1 VDSVIIVE
9 EGKAERQ
16 SISGKGGSVNESIIR
31 DFVTTRGYRR
41 RVIGLYL
48 DNKEIEYRDDTS
60 LARCDRYSEGVTAL
74 ERDYT
79 RAARER
85 QMVEETLDEVAD
97 DCVFCFV
104 EATDNTS
111 VS

>member
-1 VDSVIIVE
+1 MIVE
-9 EGKAERQ
+9 EGKAKRQ
-16 SISGKGGSVNESIIR
+16 SISGKGSSINESIIR
-31 DFVTTRGYRR
+31 DFVTTRGCRR

-48 DNKEIEYRDDTS
+48 DNKEIECRDDAS
-60 LARCDRYSEGVTAL
+60 LARCDRCGEGVTVL

-79 RAARER
+79 RVARER
-85 QMVEETLDEVAD
+85 QMVEETLDEVVD

>member
-1 VDSVIIVE
+1 M
-9 EGKAERQ
+9 
-16 SISGKGGSVNESIIR
+16 R
-31 DFVTTRGYRR
+31 DFVTTRGCRR

-48 DNKEIEYRDDTS
+48 DNKEIECRDDS
-60 LARCDRYSEGVTAL
+60 SFARYDRYSEGVTAL

-79 RAARER
+79 RVVRER
-85 QMVEETLDEVAD
+85 QTVEETLDEVVD

-104 EATDNTS
+104 EATDDIS

>member
-16 SISGKGGSVNESIIR
+16 SISGKGGGVNESIMR
-31 DFVTTRGYRR
+31 DFVTTRGCRR

-48 DNKEIEYRDDTS
+48 DNKEIECRDDAS